1 MNTHLLSLR
10 EILFS
15 IEGQIGETIIGQNN
29 LIRKLVIALFAGW
42 HVLLEWVPGLG
53 KTKAVKTLA
62 WVLGFE
68 FKRISFTPDLLP
80 SDLTGVEIYR
90 PQTGRFEVRKGPIF
104 TNILLADEI
113 NRTPPKV
120 QSALLE
126 AMEESQVTIG
136 TETFPLPN
144 PFFVIATENP
154 LEHEGTYP
162 LPEAQLDR
170 FFMKILLEYPTFVDE
185 IDILSQVAHTE
196 KNKKISPAVA
206 RISTEELTE
215 MRQYIVENIHIDQH
229 IYEYIALLLESTRG
243 KNDLISYGASTR
255 AGLALRDGA
264 RICALLEGRDFV
276 TPDDVK
282 YIALDVLRHR
292 IGRSYEALAEKIS
305 TDTILEEILESV
317 KIP

>member
-1 MNTHLLSLR
+1 MNNHLNSLR

-15 IEGQIGETIIGQNN
+15 IEAQVGETIIGQNN
-29 LIRKLVIALFAGW
+29 LIRKIVIALFAGW
-42 HVLLEWVPGLG
+42 HVLLEGVPWLW
-53 KTKAVKTLA
+53 KTKTVKTLA
-62 WVLGFE
+62 EVLGFE

-80 SDLTGVEIYR
+80 SDLTWVEIYR
-90 PQTGRFEVRKGPIF
+90 PQTGRFEVRKWPIF

-126 AMEESQVTIG
+126 ALEESQVTIG
-136 TETFPLPN
+136 TETFWLPK

-170 FFMKILLEYPTFVDE
+170 FFMKILLEYPTREDE
-185 IDILSQVAHTE
+185 VRILSKSITKNTE
-196 KNKKISPAVA
+196 LPAKRSQSKIS
-206 RISTEELTE
+206 TDELSE
-215 MRQYIVENIHIDQH
+215 MQEFIVSNVHIDQH
-229 IYEYIALLLESTRG
+229 IYDYIGEILEATRG
-243 KNDLISYGASTR
+243 KNEYVSYGASTR

-264 RICALLEGRDFV
+264 RICALLEGRDYV

-282 YIALDVLRHR
+282 FIALDVLRHR

-305 TDTILEEILESV
+305 TDEIIREILESV
-317 KIP
+317 RIP